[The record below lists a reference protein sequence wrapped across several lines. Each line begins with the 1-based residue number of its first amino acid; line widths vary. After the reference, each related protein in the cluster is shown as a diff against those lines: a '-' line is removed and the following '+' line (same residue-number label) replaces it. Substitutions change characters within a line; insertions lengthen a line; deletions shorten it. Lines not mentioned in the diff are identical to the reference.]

1 MTLVSSHPCA
11 ALPFVNLE
19 QPKALCNLEDGTT
32 EAVVGRDVLAALQ
45 MRVRLNESGEAWS
58 KAYDKKFKT
67 NYWVIVKEC
76 LATWILNLPVLL
88 SVNSDPSPPN
98 PPFSLFSS
106 ESFCV
111 SRFTDFLTLMRA
123 LCLSCLLCLDFSF
136 HAFIQSDEFREKP
149 LGTIVNV
156 RKGCCAVEWDCGNC
170 DFRCCLHS
178 L

>member
-1 MTLVSSHPCA
+1 MTLVPSHPCA

-19 QPKALCNLEDGTT
+19 QPKAPCKLKDGTP

-67 NYWVIVKEC
+67 NYWVIVTVC
-76 LATWILNLPVLL
+76 LATWIPPLPFLL
-88 SVNSDPSPPN
+88 SVSFLLSPSG
-98 PPFSLFSS
+98 SQALFA
-106 ESFCV
+106 E
-111 SRFTDFLTLMRA
+111 FLTLMRA
-123 LCLSCLLCLDFSF
+123 LCLFCLDFSY
-136 HAFIQSDEFREKP
+136 HAFIQSDEFKEKP

-178 L
+178 LRYVHTMR